1 MELTGGASL
10 ESTVH
15 IHLIENNAK
24 VGARIAVALSAL
36 KPARRSVSDQS
47 HMVSNKQKKVTL
59 RSTGDAVVDKRKRPV
74 VIGGAVFD
82 IKATAAYLDVI
93 AEAANPGT
101 VHIGYGGVA
110 RNIAECLARL
120 GCNPFL
126 ISDVGDDRIRDR
138 FLC

>member
-1 MELTGGASL
+1 M

-74 VIGGAVFD
+74 
-82 IKATAAYLDVI
+82 
-93 AEAANPGT
+93 
-101 VHIGYGGVA
+101 GV
-110 RNIAECLARL
+110 
-120 GCNPFL
+120 
-126 ISDVGDDRIRDR
+126 DTT
-138 FLC
+138 